1 MNLGV
6 SNGQYKSSQTTG
18 MRTRSSPSLLLKHP
32 TKIPEL
38 SRYGV
43 FTSEGYR
50 EARKAKSSGVKKR
63 LPENPSYTIALQR
76 EKLPPPPNLSAEATF
91 VSFGEERMERKGG
104 GKKNAL
110 GESWG
115 SDKGLKKGVAF
126 KFRGP
131 TGLQRAI
138 PSGTGTR
145 ALFASGWEPK
155 LPQLRDGDPLKSPVS
170 STVPE

>member
-1 MNLGV
+1 MYLGV

-32 TKIPEL
+32 TKCPEL
-38 SRYGV
+38 SRYGI
-43 FTSEGYR
+43 FTSEGYG
-50 EARKAKSSGVKKR
+50 EARKAKNRDVKKQ

-76 EKLPPPPNLSAEATF
+76 EKLPLPPNLSAEATF
-91 VSFGEERMERKGG
+91 VSFGEERMERKGK
-104 GKKNAL
+104 KKNAL
-110 GESWG
+110 GKSWG
-115 SDKGLKKGVAF
+115 SDKGLKRGVAF

-138 PSGTGTR
+138 PSETGTR

-155 LPQLRDGDPLKSPVS
+155 LPQLRDGDPWKSPVS